1 MRRHLYALALALAA
15 GAAASAQTAS
25 TPKAP
30 ARPAPKA
37 VSAAHLDKY
46 LKSWETE
53 MTKVKSLSAVINRAD
68 KDKTFGTTS
77 RYTGSAMYLKAGS
90 GDNVLN
96 LGLLELKPEGKAEI
110 AEKVVCTGT
119 FLYQFAPAQKEV
131 RAYEVPRGKKAGIGE
146 DSFLSLLF
154 GMKADQAK
162 RRYEM
167 KADEDAHYV
176 YVHVTPRF
184 REDKAEFEKARLVLL
199 KKNFMPRQLWF
210 RHVNGSEVTWDIPK
224 LETGVALDRRYFDA
238 PKPPPGWKLVPVNT
252 KASRAAP
259 PPRVVRQKGK

>member
-25 TPKAP
+25 TTKTPERKP
-30 ARPAPKA
+30 PTP
-37 VSAAHLDKY
+37 VTAANLDKY

-53 MTKVKSLSAVINRAD
+53 MTKVTSLSATINRAD

-77 RYTGSAMYLKAGS
+77 RYSGKAMYMKSGS

-96 LGLLELKPEGKAEI
+96 LGLLELSPEGKTEI

-131 RAYEVPRGKKAGIGE
+131 RAYEVPRGKKTGVGE

-162 RRYEM
+162 KRYEL
-167 KADEDAHYV
+167 KADEDAHYI

-184 REDKAEFEKARLVLL
+184 RDDKAEFEKARLVLL
-199 KKNFMPRQLWF
+199 KKNYMPRQLWF
-210 RHVNGSEVTWDIPK
+210 QHVNGSQVTWDIPK
-224 LETGVALDRRYFDA
+224 LETGVNLDRRYFDA
-238 PKPPPGWKLVPVNT
+238 PKAPPGWKLVSVNT
-252 KASRAAP
+252 KAGTTNP
-259 PPRVVRQKGK
+259 PPRVIRQNGK